1 MICAYGVGLSMSAYG
16 RQPGFLPASSIFPQ
30 PCWSPLIRT
39 TVRDPRSGRLL
50 RLSVCKSSHH
60 QVLDM
65 YCSKNPIDVTEF
77 SMLDMLKE
85 DAIPSVGRHEV
96 VHGREPITKK
106 EVGLAF
112 TRNQLSYDVE

>member
-65 YCSKNPIDVTEF
+65 YCSKILIGVTEVF
-77 SMLDMLKE
+77 TLDMMKQ
-85 DAIPSVGRHEV
+85 DAIASVARHEV
-96 VHGREPITKK
+96 IHGREPITQTI
-106 EVGLAF
+106 VWRSTHWMA
-112 TRNQLSYDVE
+112 